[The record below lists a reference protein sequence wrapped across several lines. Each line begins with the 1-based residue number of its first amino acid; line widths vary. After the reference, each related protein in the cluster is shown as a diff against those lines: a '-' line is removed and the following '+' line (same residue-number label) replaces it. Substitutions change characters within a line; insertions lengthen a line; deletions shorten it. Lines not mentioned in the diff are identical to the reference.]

1 MKSERIFLFRDVII
15 CVYFFRMCCSFVFN
29 YCVDFCCKFVILV
42 IGDFLWRWGIYEVFK
57 CFNCFLKYVNKVI
70 VVMKDEIERS
80 VKVIIVIV
88 KNFEIILKEDL
99 IVILIRIVL
108 DNVDNVEVSFVF
120 VI

>member
-1 MKSERIFLFRDVII
+1 
-15 CVYFFRMCCSFVFN
+15 
-29 YCVDFCCKFVILV
+29 
-42 IGDFLWRWGIYEVFK
+42 
-57 CFNCFLKYVNKVI
+57 
-70 VVMKDEIERS
+70 MKDEIERS